1 MKMTRDLRLFGN
13 NPEKQK
19 KFDSLNE
26 TDDDL
31 IY

>member
-1 MKMTRDLRLFGN
+1 MVRDLRLFN
-13 NPEKQK
+13 FNPDKQR

-26 TDDDL
+26 MDDDL

>member
-1 MKMTRDLRLFGN
+1 MARDLRLFYN

-26 TDDDL
+26 MDDDL

>member
-1 MKMTRDLRLFGN
+1 MARDLRLFNN

-26 TDDDL
+26 MDDDL